1 MAQDGGSPPGQS
13 RLIPGREEIEEVI
26 RPLTGT
32 ARIKAAQTVVD
43 FANLLEAAAPDLLSD
58 RLDPVTTRRLLS
70 RLGELAETQASEA
83 PEMADLWRRV
93 QDGIGELANA
103 RDAPGAANFELHRA
117 RRAWID
123 LRSTMARI
131 LDRPL
136 HLTSDPEPKGS
147 GS

>member
-1 MAQDGGSPPGQS
+1 MVQGGGSPPGQS
-13 RLIPGREEIEEVI
+13 RLIPRREEIEEVV

-43 FANLLEAAAPDLLSD
+43 FANLLEAAAPDLLSE

-70 RLGELAETQASEA
+70 RLGELAETQAGQS

-103 RDAPGAANFELHRA
+103 PEASGAANFELRRA

-136 HLTSDPEPKGS
+136 HLPTEPEPKGF